1 MRWGVKAFPTMSEK
15 IEESRKEEWEQLR
28 KMSTSE
34 FLFNHLESVS
44 VQVKKLLFQGKLLC
58 WYSGNDKEVICSIRN
73 AMEQFRDRIH
83 IIQIGRT
90 IMSRVYFLNFFTK
103 IIIINWKLHSVQPKP
118 EDYRYGSFAF
128 MDKGCEMV
136 AAFRG
141 EIFRSIFRPDRKDRV
156 QRCIKVMMKDL
167 GGGKAIRDQDP
178 GVSDSLIKNTQTTSA
193 AAS

>member
-1 MRWGVKAFPTMSEK
+1 MSEK

-34 FLFNHLESVS
+34 FLSNHLESLS
-44 VQVKKLLFQGKLLC
+44 IQVKKLLFQGKLLC

-90 IMSRVYFLNFFTK
+90 IMSR
-103 IIIINWKLHSVQPKP
+103 
-118 EDYRYGSFAF
+118 YGSFAF
-128 MDKGCEMV
+128 MDEGCEMV

-141 EIFRSIFRPDRKDRV
+141 EIFRSIFRPIRKDRV
-156 QRCIKVMMKDL
+156 ERCIKVMMKDL
-167 GGGKAIRDQDP
+167 GGEKAIRDQDP
-178 GVSDSLIKNTQTTSA
+178 GGLCQPYNEHANNIRCSS
-193 AAS
+193 

>member
-1 MRWGVKAFPTMSEK
+1 MIRRLYVPYGMQWSSSGTAFT
-15 IEESRKEEWEQLR
+15 
-28 KMSTSE
+28 
-34 FLFNHLESVS
+34 LFRLAV
-44 VQVKKLLFQGKLLC
+44 
-58 WYSGNDKEVICSIRN
+58 
-73 AMEQFRDRIH
+73 
-83 IIQIGRT
+83 
-90 IMSRVYFLNFFTK
+90 VYFLNFFTK

-178 GVSDSLIKNTQTTSA
+178 GLSDSLIKNTQTTSA

>member
-1 MRWGVKAFPTMSEK
+1 
-15 IEESRKEEWEQLR
+15 
-28 KMSTSE
+28 
-34 FLFNHLESVS
+34 
-44 VQVKKLLFQGKLLC
+44 
-58 WYSGNDKEVICSIRN
+58 
-73 AMEQFRDRIH
+73 
-83 IIQIGRT
+83 
-90 IMSRVYFLNFFTK
+90 
-103 IIIINWKLHSVQPKP
+103 
-118 EDYRYGSFAF
+118 
-128 MDKGCEMV
+128 MV